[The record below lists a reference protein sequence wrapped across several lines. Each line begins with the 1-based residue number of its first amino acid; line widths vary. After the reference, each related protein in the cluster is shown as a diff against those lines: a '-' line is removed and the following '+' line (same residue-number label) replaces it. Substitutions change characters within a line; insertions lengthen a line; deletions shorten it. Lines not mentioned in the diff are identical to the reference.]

1 MIYRRLECEI
11 SIVSSRS
18 ERKTIYYC
26 FLIAEALDLNL
37 KMTLTL
43 PSPWSQRS
51 RKQYLPEHTLV
62 LSWGWKRNV
71 RASKTFS
78 TALILKEGAEQSPL
92 CDKRKVFYFHLEH
105 KSSRVES
112 LEIWLNVP
120 SIRRREHLR
129 FFTEAHRGEGKH
141 ITARD
146 EQEVEWAEL
155 VVGRLLVA
163 LTNRHWRNVGRCLR
177 SI

>member
-37 KMTLTL
+37 KMTLTS

-92 CDKRKVFYFHLEH
+92 CDKRKVFLFSSRAQVE
-105 KSSRVES
+105 SSRVVGN
-112 LEIWLNVP
+112 LIKC
-120 SIRRREHLR
+120 SIHQTPRTSSFFYRGTSRRRQTHYGTR
-129 FFTEAHRGEGKH
+129 
-141 ITARD
+141 
-146 EQEVEWAEL
+146 
-155 VVGRLLVA
+155 
-163 LTNRHWRNVGRCLR
+163 
-177 SI
+177 